1 MGVFGVFEI
10 KALARVLFGLIFMC
24 LLMLSV
30 LGARVERERDR
41 EGNRRGGRSRE
52 RGSAEVFKKG
62 EEFAGRTVYSAI
74 INTDP
79 KMAMVMGR
87 DFHKVPQGV
96 KGSPVSNAYQ
106 RLDQSRRMTSEL
118 PFPVE
123 TWWSVFTSSC
133 PHTTTKGNDRGV
145 MLAHYQ
151 IWSAF
156 AYRERQGG
164 IRNTM
169 VEHDNDDDVLVI
181 FEDDAN
187 IAVTNVTQALHS
199 ELSVMKVDLLF
210 LGWCYGRRY
219 IPACL
224 HAYAITRAGA
234 RKLVDNWDICSNDAI
249 DGQLRDLSKELEGVF
264 TWDKAADATFL
275 NSLRPGFEDN
285 PNYFTRGIFVQK
297 NGLVSFN
304 HHGFQNNAG

>member
-1 MGVFGVFEI
+1 MI
-10 KALARVLFGLIFMC
+10 WKPRAALRMLALLGL
-24 LLMLSV
+24 LL
-30 LGARVERERDR
+30 LGHGREPRERER
-41 EGNRRGGRSRE
+41 EGGKRRGGRGKE
-52 RGSAEVFKKG
+52 RGSADVFKKG
-62 EEFAGRTVYSAI
+62 QEFAGRTVYSAI

-79 KMAMVMGR
+79 KMAMVLGR

-106 RLDQSRRMTSEL
+106 RLEQSRRMTSEL
-118 PFPVE
+118 PFQVE

-151 IWSAF
+151 IWNAF
-156 AYRERQGG
+156 AYRER
-164 IRNTM
+164 RAKRSVMTSD
-169 VEHDNDDDVLVI
+169 ENDDDLLII

-187 IAVTNVTQALHS
+187 IAVNNVTRALHS
-199 ELSVMKVDLLF
+199 ELSVMKADLLF

-224 HAYAITRAGA
+224 HAYVITRAGA
-234 RKLVDNWDICSNDAI
+234 RKLVDNWDVCSNDAI
-249 DGQLRDLSKELEGVF
+249 DGQLRDFAKDFEGVF
-264 TWDKAADATFL
+264 LWDKAADATFL